1 MSLSILDRLGTR
13 RDKPNVQQS
22 NRQSQ
27 PDSFMIHIAIN
38 TGKTCWLEEAQDEE
52 YMRGIWRR
60 MK

>member
-1 MSLSILDRLGTR
+1 MSLSILDRLRTR

-52 YMRGIWRR
+52 YLRGI
-60 MK
+60 

>member
-38 TGKTCWLEEAQDEE
+38 TGKTYWLEKVQDEE
-52 YMRGIWRR
+52 NMRGI
-60 MK
+60 